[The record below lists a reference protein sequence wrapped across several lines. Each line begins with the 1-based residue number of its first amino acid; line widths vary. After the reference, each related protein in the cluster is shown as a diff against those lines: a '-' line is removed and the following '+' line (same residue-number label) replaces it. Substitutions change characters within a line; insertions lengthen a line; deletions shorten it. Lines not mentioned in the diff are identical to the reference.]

1 MERGSEFHSQTY
13 NRRIM
18 RIMGEEYRESE
29 QRRPIARDMGGS
41 REEDNGEDQEKEG
54 KTECTCMNKWQD
66 YMGAM

>member
-18 RIMGEEYRESE
+18 REEYRESE
-29 QRRPIARDMGGS
+29 QRRSIARDMGGS

-54 KTECTCMNKWQD
+54 KREHTCMNKWQD